1 LFFQESRGL
10 GGAAALDEWRGN
22 HFSYSFLMDIFIR
35 SCDVG
40 QPRVNIAETESHI
53 EIIIVDSLVS
63 MYKRHL

>member
-1 LFFQESRGL
+1 
-10 GGAAALDEWRGN
+10 
-22 HFSYSFLMDIFIR
+22 MDIFIR

-40 QPRVNIAETESHI
+40 QPRVNIAKTESHI